1 MIGDAP
7 ENGPEYAS
15 GPPDDLLGRAVWRA
29 DRLLAPLE
37 LVCTLVGGALVF
49 GLMILGMIQIVL
61 RSLFNAPI
69 FGYIDIVEFGMI
81 GFAIFGI
88 AWLQRMG
95 GHVRM
100 ELILGRLRGRAM
112 WLAEAVGVI
121 AGMVIVAILIPYS
134 YQHFG
139 RAWELGDSTIDI
151 ELVTW
156 PGKLA
161 VPVFLALLF
170 LRFAVQL
177 FAYLRL
183 LVNPALAPVGA
194 PHIKTVEEQ
203 ARDEIEGTA

>member
-1 MIGDAP
+1 
-7 ENGPEYAS
+7 
-15 GPPDDLLGRAVWRA
+15 
-29 DRLLAPLE
+29 
-37 LVCTLVGGALVF
+37 
-49 GLMILGMIQIVL
+49 
-61 RSLFNAPI
+61 
-69 FGYIDIVEFGMI
+69 MI

-88 AWLQRMG
+88 AWVQRIG

-100 ELILGRLRGRAM
+100 ELLLGRLKGRAM
-112 WLAEAVGVI
+112 WLAEI
-121 AGMVIVAILIPYS
+121 AGVLIGMFIVAILIPYS

-161 VPVFLALLF
+161 VPVFLGLLQI
-170 LRFAVQL
+170 RFAVQF

-183 LVNPALAPVGA
+183 FLNPALEPVGA

-203 ARDEIEGTA
+203 AKEEIEGTV

>member
-7 ENGPEYAS
+7 ENGSA
-15 GPPDDLLGRAVWRA
+15 PPDDLLGRAVWRA

-37 LVCTLVGGALVF
+37 LVCTLIGGVLVF

-88 AWLQRMG
+88 AWVQRMG

-100 ELILGRLRGRAM
+100 ELLLGRLKGRAM
-112 WLAEAVGVI
+112 WLAELVGVFI
-121 AGMVIVAILIPYS
+121 GMIIVAILIPYS

-161 VPVFLALLF
+161 VPIFLGLL
-170 LRFAVQL
+170 LVRFAVQS
-177 FAYLRL
+177 FAYMRL
-183 LVNPALAPVGA
+183 FLNPALEPVGA
-194 PHIKTVEEQ
+194 PHIKTVEEL
-203 ARDEIEGTA
+203 AKDEIEGTA

>member
-1 MIGDAP
+1 MIGNAP
-7 ENGPEYAS
+7 EYGRA
-15 GPPDDLLGRAVWRA
+15 PPDDLLGRAVWRA

-37 LVCTLVGGALVF
+37 FVSTLIGGALVF

-61 RSLFNAPI
+61 RSLFSAPI

-100 ELILGRLRGRAM
+100 ELVIGRLKGRAM
-112 WLAEAVGVI
+112 WLAETLGVLI
-121 AGMVIVAILIPYS
+121 GMIIVAILIPYS

-151 ELVTW
+151 ELATW

-161 VPVFLALLF
+161 VPIFLGLL
-170 LRFAVQL
+170 LVRFAVQF

-183 LVNPALAPVGA
+183 FLNPALSPVGA
-194 PHIKTVEEQ
+194 PHIKTVEEL
-203 ARDEIEGTA
+203 AKDEIEGTA

>member
-7 ENGPEYAS
+7 EYRPA
-15 GPPDDLLGRAVWRA
+15 PDDLLGRAVWRA
-29 DRLLAPLE
+29 DRLLAPIE
-37 LVCTLVGGALVF
+37 YICTLVGGALVF
-49 GLMILGMIQIVL
+49 GLMILGMTQIVL
-61 RSLFNAPI
+61 RNLFNAPI

-121 AGMVIVAILIPYS
+121 AGMIVVAILIPYS

-161 VPVFLALLF
+161 VPIFLGLLF
-170 LRFAVQL
+170 LRFGVQL
-177 FAYLRL
+177 FAFLRL
-183 LVNPALAPVGA
+183 LIDPALTPVGA
-194 PHIKTVEEQ
+194 PHIKTVEEL
-203 ARDEIEGTA
+203 ARDEIEGAA

>member
-1 MIGDAP
+1 MIGNAP
-7 ENGPEYAS
+7 EYGRA
-15 GPPDDLLGRAVWRA
+15 PPDDLLGRAVWRA

-37 LVCTLVGGALVF
+37 FASTLIGGALVF

-61 RSLFNAPI
+61 RSLFSAPI

-100 ELILGRLRGRAM
+100 ELVIGRLKGRAM
-112 WLAEAVGVI
+112 WLAETLGVLI
-121 AGMVIVAILIPYS
+121 GMIIVAILIPYS

-151 ELVTW
+151 ELATW

-161 VPVFLALLF
+161 VPIFLGLL
-170 LRFAVQL
+170 LVRFAVQF

-183 LVNPALAPVGA
+183 FLNPALSPVGA
-194 PHIKTVEEQ
+194 PHIKTVEEL
-203 ARDEIEGTA
+203 AKDEIEGTA

>member
-1 MIGDAP
+1 MIGNAP
-7 ENGPEYAS
+7 EYGRA
-15 GPPDDLLGRAVWRA
+15 PPNDLLGRAVWRA

-37 LVCTLVGGALVF
+37 FVSTLIGGALVF

-61 RSLFNAPI
+61 RSLFSAPI

-100 ELILGRLRGRAM
+100 ELVIGRLKGRAM
-112 WLAEAVGVI
+112 WLAETLGVLI
-121 AGMVIVAILIPYS
+121 GMIIVAILIPYS

-151 ELVTW
+151 ELATW

-161 VPVFLALLF
+161 VPIFLGLL
-170 LRFAVQL
+170 LVRFAVQF

-183 LVNPALAPVGA
+183 FLNPALAPVGA
-194 PHIKTVEEQ
+194 PHIKTVEEL
-203 ARDEIEGTA
+203 AKDEIEGTA

>member
-1 MIGDAP
+1 MTGDAS
-7 ENGPEYAS
+7 EYGPA
-15 GPPDDLLGRAVWRA
+15 PPADRFGRAVWRA

-37 LVCTLVGGALVF
+37 FACTLVGGALVF
-49 GLMILGMIQIVL
+49 GLMILGMVQIVL

-88 AWLQRMG
+88 AWLQRQG

-100 ELILGRLRGRAM
+100 ELLIGRLKGRAM
-112 WLAEAVGVI
+112 WLAETLGVLI
-121 AGMVIVAILIPYS
+121 GMIVVAILIPYS

-151 ELVTW
+151 ELATW

-161 VPVFLALLF
+161 VPIFLGLLF
-170 LRFAVQL
+170 LRFGVQF

-183 LVNPALAPVGA
+183 FLNPALAPVGA
-194 PHIKTVEEQ
+194 PHIKTVEEL
-203 ARDEIEGTA
+203 AKDEIEGTV

>member
-1 MIGDAP
+1 MTGDAP
-7 ENGPEYAS
+7 EYGPA
-15 GPPDDLLGRAVWRA
+15 PPDDLLGRAVWRA
-29 DRLLAPLE
+29 DRLLAPVE
-37 LVCTLVGGALVF
+37 FACTLIGGAMVF

-61 RSLFNAPI
+61 RNLFGAPI

-112 WLAEAVGVI
+112 WLAETLGVI
-121 AGMVIVAILIPYS
+121 AGMVVVAILIPYS
-134 YQHFG
+134 YQHFS

-161 VPVFLALLF
+161 VPIFLGLLF
-170 LRFAVQL
+170 LRFGIQF
-177 FAYLRL
+177 FAFLRL
-183 LVNPALAPVGA
+183 LVDPALAPVGA

>member
-1 MIGDAP
+1 
-7 ENGPEYAS
+7 
-15 GPPDDLLGRAVWRA
+15 
-29 DRLLAPLE
+29 
-37 LVCTLVGGALVF
+37 
-49 GLMILGMIQIVL
+49 
-61 RSLFNAPI
+61 
-69 FGYIDIVEFGMI
+69 MI

-88 AWLQRMG
+88 AWLQRTG

-194 PHIKTVEEQ
+194 PHIKSVEEQ

>member
-1 MIGDAP
+1 MIGNAP
-7 ENGPEYAS
+7 EYGRA
-15 GPPDDLLGRAVWRA
+15 PPNDLLGRAVWRA

-37 LVCTLVGGALVF
+37 FVSTLIGGALVF

-61 RSLFNAPI
+61 RSLFSAPI

-100 ELILGRLRGRAM
+100 ELVIGRLKGRAM
-112 WLAEAVGVI
+112 WLAETLGVLI
-121 AGMVIVAILIPYS
+121 GMIIVAILIPYS

-151 ELVTW
+151 ELATW

-161 VPVFLALLF
+161 VPIFLGLL
-170 LRFAVQL
+170 LVRFAVQL

-183 LVNPALAPVGA
+183 FLNPALSPVGA
-194 PHIKTVEEQ
+194 PHIKTVEEL
-203 ARDEIEGTA
+203 AKDEIEGTA

>member
-1 MIGDAP
+1 MTGDP
-7 ENGPEYAS
+7 PEY
-15 GPPDDLLGRAVWRA
+15 GPTPPDDLLGRAVWRA
-29 DRLLAPLE
+29 DRLLAPVE
-37 LVCTLVGGALVF
+37 FICTLIGGIMVF
-49 GLMILGMIQIVL
+49 GLMILGMIQIIL
-61 RSLFNAPI
+61 RNLFSAPI
-69 FGYIDIVEFGMI
+69 FGYIDMVEFGMI

-112 WLAEAVGVI
+112 WLAETVGVLL
-121 AGMVIVAILIPYS
+121 GMIIVAILIPYS

-161 VPVFLALLF
+161 VPIFLGFLF
-170 LRFAVQL
+170 LRFGVQL

-183 LVNPALAPVGA
+183 LLNPALAPVGA
-194 PHIKTVEEQ
+194 PHIKTVEEL
-203 ARDEIEGTA
+203 AKDEIEGTA

>member
-7 ENGPEYAS
+7 EYAPT
-15 GPPDDLLGRAVWRA
+15 PPADRFGKAVWRA
-29 DRLLAPLE
+29 DRLLAPVE
-37 LVCTLVGGALVF
+37 FACTLIGGLFVF
-49 GLMILGMIQIVL
+49 GLMILGMIQIIL
-61 RSLFNAPI
+61 RNLFSAPI

-81 GFAIFGI
+81 DFAIFGI
-88 AWLQRMG
+88 AWVQRIG

-100 ELILGRLRGRAM
+100 ELLLGRLKGRAM
-112 WLAEAVGVI
+112 WLAEI
-121 AGMVIVAILIPYS
+121 AGVLIGMFIVAILIPYS

-161 VPVFLALLF
+161 VPVFLGLL
-170 LRFAVQL
+170 LIRFAVQL

-183 LVNPALAPVGA
+183 FLNPALEPVGA
-194 PHIKTVEEQ
+194 PHIRTVDEQ
-203 ARDEIEGTA
+203 AKEEIEGTA